1 MQRIM
6 HLLYIFFMQTF
17 SNSQK
22 EIIKED
28 KTFVII
34 AAELHKRKKNQKNKQ
49 KERNIRE
56 IFSKYEVEMDFGKR
70 DIKTEEAEH
79 VFNVII
85 KAVINR
91 TDNPQPGY
99 QIFAEGVNVFRIK
112 NPKQSKKKSLI
123 T

>member
-1 MQRIM
+1 
-6 HLLYIFFMQTF
+6 MQTF